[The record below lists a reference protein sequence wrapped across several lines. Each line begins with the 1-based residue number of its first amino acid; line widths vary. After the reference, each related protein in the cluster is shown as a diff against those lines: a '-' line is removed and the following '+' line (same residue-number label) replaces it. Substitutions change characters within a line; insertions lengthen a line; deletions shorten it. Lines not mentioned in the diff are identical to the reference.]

1 MPTDT
6 TRSGGAPVAGHA
18 PTRQGERTH
27 LAVHEATGDE
37 IRNVRDKLREANP
50 DMDLNTD
57 DVVRLTFMLA
67 GRLSEENALEESG
80 LTEQEL
86 DVLGTFAEA
95 VEQYAD
101 PHVLGAVDRAEAPD
115 GGDSE

>member
-1 MPTDT
+1 MPGDT
-6 TRSGGAPVAGHA
+6 APSAGVGPAAHA
-18 PTRQGERTH
+18 PTGRNERTH
-27 LAVHEATGDE
+27 LAVHEDTAE
-37 IRNVRDKLREANP
+37 QIRAVRDALREANP

-57 DVVRLTFMLA
+57 DLVRLTFMLA

-95 VEQYAD
+95 VEKFAD
-101 PHVLGAVDRAEAPD
+101 PAVLGAVDRSEAPD
-115 GGDSE
+115 GGDAQ